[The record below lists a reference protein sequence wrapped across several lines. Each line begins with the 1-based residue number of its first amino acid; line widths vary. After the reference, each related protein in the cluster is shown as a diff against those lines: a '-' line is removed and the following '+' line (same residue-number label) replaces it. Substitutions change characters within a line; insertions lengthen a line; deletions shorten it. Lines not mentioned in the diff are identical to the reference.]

1 MPRLVRVVG
10 PAALLFVALAA
21 VLVALPFGGGVTV
34 EAIADPGIAVRY
46 GLPIAKMFV
55 NLGAAGTI
63 GALAIAAF
71 ALTSTKREF
80 AVTLDIAA
88 AASAVWTVASA
99 ATAFFTFQYIYL
111 QPLAFDDR
119 YGQLLATYL
128 TESEPGRAWLQ
139 TTIVAAILTVLC
151 FAVRNQS
158 VVLAM
163 TVGAVL
169 ALIPMSDLGH
179 TGGTE
184 THDSATSALWLHIVF
199 AAIWLGGLLTIALT
213 SRILEKDRIG
223 AVLSRYSSL
232 AIVCFVVVAA
242 SGYVSAEIRVGT
254 LENLLTPYGV
264 LVLIKVVA
272 LGALG
277 LFGIAQRRFMIGRML
292 APGARPHRWFWGLI
306 AAELAFMGLASGVAA
321 ALARSVTPQREI
333 AASDLADPTPA
344 QFLTGSPL
352 PPPISP
358 LNLFTLWNF
367 DLIWVLAC
375 AFGLFFYLAG
385 VWRLHKRGDAWPVL
399 RTVSWVAGILLL
411 FYITN
416 GGVNVY
422 EKYLFSA
429 HMLAHMTLGMMVPV
443 LLVPGAPIT
452 LALRAVRKRDD
463 GSRGVREWLM
473 LIVHSRYFGVLAN
486 PVVAAVLFAGSLWVF
501 YYSPLFRWAT
511 EEHVGHQWMIIH
523 FLGTGYLFV
532 QSLIGIDPV
541 PNRPS
546 YPVRLIVLFAT
557 MASHAF
563 FGLGLTTGTGLL
575 LADWYGAMGWGTSAL
590 ADQQAGGGI
599 AWSVGE
605 VPTLVLAI
613 AVALLWS
620 RSDTRESKR
629 YDRKADRDGDAE
641 LNAYNAMLA
650 ERASQPTR
658 ARD

>member
-1 MPRLVRVVG
+1 VPRIVRVVG

-21 VLVALPFGGGVTV
+21 VLLALPFGGAVTE
-34 EAIADPGIAVRY
+34 EAISDPGVVVRY
-46 GLPIAKMFV
+46 GLPIAKLLV

-63 GALAIAAF
+63 GALAIASF
-71 ALTSTKREF
+71 ALASQKPEF
-80 AVTLDIAA
+80 SATLDIAA
-88 AASAVWTVASA
+88 AAAAFWTVASA
-99 ATAFFTFQYIYL
+99 ATAFFTFQFIYQ

-119 YGQLLATYL
+119 YGQLLATFL
-128 TESEPGRAWLQ
+128 TESEPGQAWLQ
-139 TTIVAAILTVLC
+139 TTIAAAVLTVLC
-151 FAVRNQS
+151 FAVRNHS
-158 VVLAM
+158 VILAM
-163 TVGAVL
+163 TIASVL
-169 ALIPMSDLGH
+169 VLIPMADLGH

-199 AAIWLGGLLTIALT
+199 AAIWLGGLVTIALT
-213 SRILEKDRIG
+213 ARTLDTGRIG

-232 AIVCFVVVAA
+232 AIVCFVVVTA
-242 SGYVSAEIRVGT
+242 SGYVSAEIRIGS
-254 LENLLTPYGV
+254 LDNLLTPYGI
-264 LVLIKVVA
+264 LVLIKVAA

-292 APGARPHRWFWGLI
+292 VPGARPHRWFWGLI

-321 ALARSVTPQREI
+321 ALARSVTPQREVS
-333 AASDLADPTPA
+333 AADLEDPTPA
-344 QFLTGSPL
+344 QYLTGSPL
-352 PPPISP
+352 PPEMTPER
-358 LNLFTLWNF
+358 LFTLWNF
-367 DLIWVLAC
+367 DIIWLLVA
-375 AFGLFFYLAG
+375 AFLLFFYLAG
-385 VWRLHKRGDAWPVL
+385 VWRLRKRGDAWPVL
-399 RTVSWVAGILLL
+399 RTVSWVAGVLLL

-452 LALRAVRKRDD
+452 LALRTIRKRDD

-473 LIVHSRYFGVLAN
+473 LIVHSKYFGVLAN
-486 PVVAAVLFAGSLWVF
+486 PIVAAVLFAGSLWVF

-523 FLGTGYLFV
+523 FLATGYLFT

-541 PNRPS
+541 PNRPP
-546 YPVRLIVLFAT
+546 YPLRLVVLFAT
-557 MASHAF
+557 MAFHAF
-563 FGLGLTTGTGLL
+563 FGLSIMTSTGLL

-590 ADQQAGGGI
+590 EDQQAGGGI

-605 VPTLVLAI
+605 IPTVALAI
-613 AVALLWS
+613 SVAIMWS
-620 RSDTRESKR
+620 RSDKRESKR

-641 LNAYNAMLA
+641 LNAYNEMLA
-650 ERASQPTR
+650 QRAAQPTKPR
-658 ARD
+658 